1 MTNPPASP
9 APVLQTER
17 LVLHGHT
24 VADFGEC
31 YAVWSD
37 PLVTRHIGGRPST
50 EEETWA
56 RVLRYGGLWA
66 LLGYGYWAVRE
77 RETGRYVGDVGL
89 ADFRRDVA
97 PPLGSDPEAGW
108 VLAAWAHG
116 RGFGT
121 EAVRAVLA
129 WSDAN
134 LPAPRTV
141 CLIAP
146 DNAASIHLARK
157 CGYRERGRAAY
168 KGDEVLALER
178 PRP

>member
-1 MTNPPASP
+1 MPNDHAS

-17 LVLHGHT
+17 LVLRGHT
-24 VADFGEC
+24 LADFDEC
-31 YAVWSD
+31 LAVWAD
-37 PLVTRHIGGRPST
+37 PLVTRYVGGRPST

-56 RVLRYGGLWA
+56 RVLRYGGLWP

-89 ADFRRDVA
+89 ADFRREVT

-116 RGFGT
+116 RGFAT

-129 WSDAN
+129 WSDAH
-134 LPAPRTV
+134 LAAPRTV

-146 DNAASIHLARK
+146 ENAASIHVAQK
-157 CGYRERGRAAY
+157 CGFRERERATYRES
-168 KGDEVLALER
+168 ESIVLER
-178 PRP
+178 PRPV